1 MGVSD
6 MNQAQLQQFYIPE
19 EQSIYLLSHGDAR
32 KLKAW
37 VALCQT
43 QLEQLG
49 YRDIELIGKGAYGFV
64 FGGITAHGERY
75 VFKFTRVNLP
85 QSLQDRLEEEAFMLE
100 QIDHP
105 RVPRMVAFQRVRH
118 QSILVMQRAPGI
130 NLEEYSLREGRLS
143 PRLVVHIAAQLAD
156 ILHSLRRGAGPAGRP
171 VVHGDIKPSNLV
183 FDAGQEAVAL
193 IDWGSSVFAQLD
205 ANQQFVAANV
215 LELMS
220 DNLQQT
226 NARLGDVYFIG
237 EEQLNGALSS
247 PRFDEQGTAGT
258 LYALASAQSCRFG
271 HQAIPATSLGLPM
284 EFARTLD
291 GMLDSDVRIRRR
303 AGDYFMREMA
313 RMARV
318 VMIDLAEPEEVPL
331 VPTWVR
337 PATREIDTVVY
348 SSRKAFLREEGAS
361 ESLDDVND
369 VQLDRYYKNFMQ
381 AMGET
386 EKAFLAAVSRL
397 GKYPVVGGLAVRWE
411 PEGVYIDTT
420 LNLYDSTLR
429 PAFVAAVNNM
439 VNLARAIYRQGIF
452 KSCLFNA
459 RDTLHVERKSQNH
472 PFRITPGMRLPYDVS
487 AVPELEDRSRLHS
500 YFEDGPD
507 PEEFLV
513 LPEAIIISLE
523 ALNEIHHTGMI
534 IFEAL
539 PQHLKI
545 HSYYRLLDPSREQE
559 FRARLEDILDA
570 VGLIEGLGVSGFM
583 KMPYKDTRLFTRIE
597 RQPERYYPRNPREE
611 LPAVSS
617 AAAGW
622 PTGPTTT
629 SLSDSW
635 SAADRAR
642 SGETGRAAR

>member
-1 MGVSD
+1 MT
-6 MNQAQLQQFYIPE
+6 QASLQQFYIPE
-19 EQSIYLLSHGDAR
+19 EQSIYLLSHDDAR

-37 VALCQT
+37 VALCQA

-49 YRDIELIGKGAYGFV
+49 YRNIELIGKGAYGFV
-64 FGGITAHGERY
+64 FAGLTGVGEQY

-85 QSLQDRLEEEAFMLE
+85 QHLQDRLEEEAFMLE
-100 QIDHP
+100 QVDHP
-105 RVPRMVAFQRVRH
+105 RVPKLIVFQRVRS
-118 QSILVMQRAPGI
+118 QSILVMQRAPGF
-130 NLEEYSLREGRLS
+130 NMEEVSLRAGRLS
-143 PRLVVHIAAQLAD
+143 PRLVVRIADQLAD
-156 ILHSLRRGAGPAGRP
+156 ILRTLRRESGPAGRP

-183 FDAGQEAVAL
+183 FDDTHETIAL

-205 ANQQFVAANV
+205 ASLQFVATNV
-215 LELMS
+215 MELMS

-247 PRFDEQGTAGT
+247 PRFDEQGAAAT

-271 HQAIPATSLGLPM
+271 HRAIPATSLGLPM
-284 EFARTLD
+284 EFARMLD
-291 GMLDSDVRIRRR
+291 GMLDPDPRTRMR
-303 AGDYFMREMA
+303 AGDHFIREMP
-313 RMARV
+313 RLGRL
-318 VMIDLAEPEEVPL
+318 VMLDLPTPQEPPL
-331 VPTWVR
+331 VPVWSR
-337 PATREIDTVVY
+337 PAGREIDTVVY
-348 SSRKAFLREEGAS
+348 SSRKSFLREEGGR
-361 ESLDDVND
+361 ETLNDVND

-381 AMGET
+381 NMGET

-411 PEGVYIDTT
+411 AEGVYIDTS
-420 LNLYDSTLR
+420 LNLHD
-429 PAFVAAVNNM
+429 PALKQAFIAAVNNM
-439 VNLARAIYRQGIF
+439 VTLARAIHRRGIF

-459 RDTLHVERKSQNH
+459 RDTLHLDRESVDQ
-472 PFRITPGMRLPYDVS
+472 PFEILPGMRLHYEVS

-513 LPEAIIISLE
+513 LPEAIIASLE

-545 HSYYRLLDPSREQE
+545 HSHYRLLDPSREAE
-559 FRARLEDILDA
+559 FRRRLDDILEA

-583 KMPYKDTRLFTRIE
+583 KMPYKDTRFFAHIE
-597 RQPERYYPRNPREE
+597 RQPERFYPRNPRQVAE
-611 LPAVSS
+611 LS
-617 AAAGW
+617 AIRE
-622 PTGPTTT
+622 
-629 SLSDSW
+629 S
-635 SAADRAR
+635 
-642 SGETGRAAR
+642 E